1 MPLNQEAK
9 ALESGLRSVMDARR
23 WVASACRAIGR
34 EDLLEAAE
42 MGTAELVANAL
53 IHARP
58 PIRVRMRGTREHPR
72 VEVFDGSHQPPAPN
86 LRMTEDDELLST
98 IGRGLGLVAMCAT
111 AWGAE
116 IQRTGK
122 VVWFEPAAQI
132 AEHPNVEGDLF
143 EPDAIESRRMVTEG
157 QRVVL
162 LELPTQVYADFQR
175 HYQELRR
182 ELRLLAL
189 AHGDAYP
196 LATSLSSAFRSF
208 DDDLSRAQGMADL
221 DVALEDGAE
230 QVDVALLVTTTTADN
245 AARMIDM
252 LDLADAFCRSERLLS
267 LATPSDQKAFQR
279 WYLGEF
285 VRQAAGELPEA
296 WSARPRNAAVPRFA
310 PGRP

>member
-1 MPLNQEAK
+1 VPLNQEAM
-9 ALESGLRSVMDARR
+9 ALEPGLRSVMDARR
-23 WVASACRAIGR
+23 WVAKACLSIGR
-34 EDLLEAAE
+34 EDLIEAAE

-58 PIRVRMRGTREHPR
+58 PIRLRLRGTREHPR

-86 LRMTEDDELLST
+86 PRMTDDDELLST

-122 VVWFEPAAQI
+122 VVWFEPAVHI
-132 AEHPNVEGDLF
+132 AEHPITEGDLF
-143 EPDAIESRRMVTEG
+143 EPDAIDEQRPVTDG
-157 QRVVL
+157 LSVVL
-162 LELPTQVYADFQR
+162 LEMPTQLYADFQR

-196 LATSLSSAFRSF
+196 LATSLSTAFRAF
-208 DDDLSRAQGMADL
+208 DDDLARARGTADL
-221 DVALEDGAE
+221 DLAVEDDGE
-230 QVDVALLVTTTTADN
+230 QADITLQVPPGTADS
-245 AARMIDM
+245 ASRMIDM
-252 LDLADAFCRSERLLS
+252 LELADAFCRSERLLS
-267 LATPSDQKAFQR
+267 LSTPPEQKAFQR

-285 VRQAAGELPEA
+285 VRQAAGELPES
-296 WSARPRNAAVPRFA
+296 WGARPRTAAVPRYA

>member
-1 MPLNQEAK
+1 MPLNQEAM

-23 WVASACRAIGR
+23 WIAKACRAIGR

-58 PIRVRMRGTREHPR
+58 PIRVRLRGTREHPR

-86 LRMTEDDELLST
+86 PRMTDDEELLST
-98 IGRGLGLVAMCAT
+98 VGRGLGLVAMCAT

-132 AEHPNVEGDLF
+132 AERPTAQGDLF
-143 EPDAIESRRMVTEG
+143 EPDATESRRMVTTG
-157 QRVVL
+157 QRIAL
-162 LELPTQVYADFQR
+162 LGLPTKTYADFQR
-175 HYQELRR
+175 HYQEVRR

-196 LATSLSSAFRSF
+196 LATSLSSAFRAF
-208 DDDLSRAQGMADL
+208 DDDLSRAQGMAEL
-221 DVALEDGAE
+221 DIALGDGVE
-230 QVDVALLVTTTTADN
+230 HIDVELLVTATTADS

-252 LDLADAFCRSERLLS
+252 LELADAFCRTERLLS
-267 LATPSDQKAFQR
+267 LATPADQKAFQR

-285 VRQAAGELPEA
+285 VRQSAGEDPES
-296 WSARPRNAAVPRFA
+296 WDARPRSASVPRFA